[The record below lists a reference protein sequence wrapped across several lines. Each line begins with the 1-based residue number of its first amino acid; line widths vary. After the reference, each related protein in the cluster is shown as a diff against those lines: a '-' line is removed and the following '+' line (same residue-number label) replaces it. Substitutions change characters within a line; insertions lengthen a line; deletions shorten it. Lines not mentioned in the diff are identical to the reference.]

1 MRATLTAFTA
11 VVQSYVDQGVLPR
24 NVAALVE
31 RPADADVDED
41 DAEPNSETTAKSWT
55 VAEAQRFRESVRDDR
70 LFACWLLS
78 CYGLRRSEVLG
89 LRWSAIEGEAL
100 HVRRGRVTVG
110 TETIEGAPK
119 SRRSRW
125 ELPMPAELIEAL
137 RALKTRQKEEVLA
150 IGVPWDEDR
159 LVASREDGS
168 PVAPDWYSDEFHR
181 LRARAG
187 LRRIKLHGLRNT
199 SVTLMLDRGIPVHIV
214 AGWHGHDPA
223 VSLSIYPDAKADELR
238 AAGASL
244 FGSAAK

>member
-31 RPADADVDED
+31 RPAAADVDED
-41 DAEPNSETTAKSWT
+41 DAEPDSETTAKSWT

-70 LFACWLLS
+70 FYACWLLS

-89 LRWSAIEGEAL
+89 RRWSAIDGEVL
-100 HVRRGRVTVG
+100 RVRRGRVTVG

-119 SRRSRW
+119 SRRSRR
-125 ELPMPAELIEAL
+125 ELPMPAVLIEAL
-137 RALKTRQKEEVLA
+137 RALKTRQKEAVLA

-159 LVASREDGS
+159 FVASREDGS
-168 PVAPDWYSDEFHR
+168 PAAPDWYSDEFHR

-199 SVTLMLDRGIPVHIV
+199 SVTLMLDRGPGAHRGRM
-214 AGWHGHDPA
+214 ARPRSSGLA
-223 VSLSIYPDAKADELR
+223 VDLLR
-238 AAGASL
+238 RECR
-244 FGSAAK
+244 